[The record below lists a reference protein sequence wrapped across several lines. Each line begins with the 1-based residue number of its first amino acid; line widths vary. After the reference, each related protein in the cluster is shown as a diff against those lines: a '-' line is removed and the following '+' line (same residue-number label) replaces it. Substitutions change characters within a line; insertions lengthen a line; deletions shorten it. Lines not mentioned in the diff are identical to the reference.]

1 MRLGWWGSFRSGAP
15 FTPTIAGDVNGDGY
29 VNDRAFIFDPASAGD
44 QSVADGMR
52 ALLEKGSTAARECQR
67 RQLGRI
73 ASRNSCE
80 GPWTSSAVL
89 SLTLNPVKFR
99 MPRRATI
106 SFQLSNPLGAADLL
120 LHGSDDLR
128 GWGQTPIPDQ
138 SLLYVRGFDP
148 ATQRYR
154 YEVNQRFGAT
164 NPAFTPFRAPVTL
177 TAMMRFD
184 LGPTRERQVLSQQ
197 LDRGRRTDG
206 DRMPEPLLR
215 AMLTSGGGLPNPLA
229 TILRQQD
236 SLALTSQQAD
246 SIATMNR
253 AYLVRLDSIWAPVAK
268 YLADLPKDY
277 DQGAAYDRYLAARRA
292 TVDLLSSIAPRVRAL
307 LTDEQ
312 MRKLPAFISGYL
324 DTRYL
329 ASIRSGT
336 TMFAGAP
343 MLPGGAMM
351 PGGMTVEMGGGNV
364 RTIMIRH

>member
-1 MRLGWWGSFRSGAP
+1 M
-15 FTPTIAGDVNGDGY
+15 
-29 VNDRAFIFDPASAGD
+29 
-44 QSVADGMR
+44 
-52 ALLEKGSTAARECQR
+52 
-67 RQLGRI
+67 
-73 ASRNSCE
+73 
-80 GPWTSSAVL
+80 
-89 SLTLNPVKFR
+89 
-99 MPRRATI
+99 
-106 SFQLSNPLGAADLL
+106 
-120 LHGSDDLR
+120 
-128 GWGQTPIPDQ
+128 PIPDQ
-138 SLLYVRGFDP
+138 SLLYVRGFDA

-197 LDRGRRTDG
+197 LDRGRRADG
-206 DRMPEPLLR
+206 DRVPEPLLR

-229 TILRQQD
+229 TVLRQQD
-236 SLALTSQQAD
+236 SLALTSAQAD
-246 SIATMNR
+246 STATMNR
-253 AYLVRLDSIWAPVAK
+253 AYLVRLDSIWSPVAK
-268 YLADLPKDY
+268 YLAELPKDY

-292 TVDLLSSIAPRVRAL
+292 TVDLLSSIAPRVRSL
-307 LTDEQ
+307 LTAEQ
-312 MRKLPAFISGYL
+312 MRKLPPFITGYL

-351 PGGMTVEMGGGNV
+351 PGGMSVDVGGGNV